1 MLSFTAV
8 CNRHVFILSMSTS
21 LHRSLSQEQT
31 LRDQFNATMDTF
43 ESKLHERE
51 NELELAQNNTR
62 DLVERVQALSKE
74 KEALTT
80 QLAEALNGQRREKD
94 RAEK

>member
-1 MLSFTAV
+1 MKAIS
-8 CNRHVFILSMSTS
+8 ILSNAS

-51 NELELAQNNTR
+51 NELAHAENNSKELSAKLQVLTR
-62 DLVERVQALSKE
+62 E
-74 KEALTT
+74 KEALCS
-80 QLAEALNGQRREKD
+80 QLTEALNAQRREKE
-94 RAEK
+94 RADKWVIQLISF

>member
-8 CNRHVFILSMSTS
+8 CNCHVFILSTS

-62 DLVERVQALSKE
+62 ELVERFQALSRE

>member
-1 MLSFTAV
+1 MYCKLQCQNQNS
-8 CNRHVFILSMSTS
+8 ILCSS

-51 NELELAQNNTR
+51 NELEVAQNNTKE
-62 DLVERVQALSKE
+62 LVARLQALSRE
-74 KEALTT
+74 KDAVSS
-80 QLAEALNGQRREKD
+80 QLAEALSGQRKEKE
-94 RAEK
+94 RADK

>member
-1 MLSFTAV
+1 
-8 CNRHVFILSMSTS
+8 
-21 LHRSLSQEQT
+21 
-31 LRDQFNATMDTF
+31 MDTF

-62 DLVERVQALSKE
+62 ELVERLQALSRE
-74 KEALTT
+74 KEVLSS
-80 QLAEALNGQRREKD
+80 QLAEALSGQRREKE

>member
-1 MLSFTAV
+1 M
-8 CNRHVFILSMSTS
+8 
-21 LHRSLSQEQT
+21 HRSLSQEQT

-62 DLVERVQALSKE
+62 ELVERVQALSKE

>member
-1 MLSFTAV
+1 
-8 CNRHVFILSMSTS
+8 
-21 LHRSLSQEQT
+21 
-31 LRDQFNATMDTF
+31 MDTF

-62 DLVERVQALSKE
+62 ELVGRLQTLSRE
-74 KEALTT
+74 KEALSS
-80 QLAEALNGQRREKD
+80 QLAEALSGQRREKE